1 MRGTNLLKSMQMVR
15 WKNFIIRGFS
25 LLGEFIIGGSTV
37 FFYKEKK
44 ILHLLFFRSNENMI
58 ITYLFHFTTV
68 RTSAMN
74 LLSAVYL
81 YVGAQL
87 RMFFED
93 EKPALLK
100 QIDEAFEKV
109 RERER

>member
-1 MRGTNLLKSMQMVR
+1 
-15 WKNFIIRGFS
+15 
-25 LLGEFIIGGSTV
+25 
-37 FFYKEKK
+37 
-44 ILHLLFFRSNENMI
+44 
-58 ITYLFHFTTV
+58 
-68 RTSAMN
+68 MN
-74 LLSAVYL
+74 LLSTVYL

-109 RERER
+109 CEWGSAKKHRGNHGNWRSRSISPDIASASM